1 MIIYPDGPSIN
12 FVNSILEKDIIKR
25 IPSDYSLNL
34 LISSEA
40 KLEENNK
47 MKSSNKSINVN
58 NIQRDLINLLNY
70 ENEQSFILDKND
82 KEINNLNQGYFDN
95 KQNSEYI
102 SNSEEM
108 DQLIDENI
116 NEENGINNKTK
127 NSQNNIENQKDIN
140 NISRKDYQDNNNIND
155 INNRKIKNNKENLEY
170 NFNQNI
176 YNNFNIPHINFIYNI
191 GTNGMNN
198 NFMNNQ

>member
-70 ENEQSFILDKND
+70 ECESGSIFDKND
-82 KEINNLNQGYFDN
+82 KQINNLNQGYFDN
-95 KQNSEYI
+95 RKNSESI
-102 SNSEEM
+102 SNIEETP
-108 DQLIDENI
+108 QLIIIFQEKI
-116 NEENGINNKTK
+116 IKIVMIKMILMIKKIKME
-127 NSQNNIENQKDIN
+127 
-140 NISRKDYQDNNNIND
+140 
-155 INNRKIKNNKENLEY
+155 RKIW
-170 NFNQNI
+170 NI
-176 YNNFNIPHINFIYNI
+176 ILIKIYI
-191 GTNGMNN
+191 IILI
-198 NFMNNQ
+198 FLI